1 MQTAEIIFHYFP
13 ELTELQQTQIR
24 KLQALYSEWNEK
36 INVISR
42 KDIDNLYINHV
53 LHSLGIAKTATF
65 KPGAKIL
72 DVGTGGGFPGIPL
85 AILFPE
91 TEFHLVDSIGKKITV
106 VKNVSEALGL
116 KNIKAEQIRAE
127 QIKGEYDFIVSR
139 AVTRLKEFYGWVN
152 KKIKK
157 ESIHSLYNG
166 ILYLKGGDLDEEMD
180 ELKKPYQIFEL
191 QDYFKEEFFETKK
204 VVYVP
209 L

>member
-13 ELTELQQTQIR
+13 ELTELQRTQIR

-53 LHSLGIAKTATF
+53 LHSLGIAKTVKF
-65 KPGAKIL
+65 KSGAKIL

-116 KNIKAEQIRAE
+116 KNINAEQIRAE

-166 ILYLKGGDLDEEMD
+166 ILYLKGGDLDEETD
-180 ELKKPYQIFEL
+180 ELKRPYQIFEL
-191 QDYFKEEFFETKK
+191 QEYFKEEFFETKK